1 MYPSVLILPVILLGL
16 KKRRIEIGVISNI
29 YLGSDQCHAE
39 ELLAYLSSIR
49 PGMLIL
55 NGDLIDS
62 RQVHSGHFPPTHFKV
77 LKKLFSM
84 AAAGTEIYYLLG
96 NHDALLGKFRIRD
109 LGHLHI
115 ANTLTLDLDGEKT
128 WVLPGDALD
137 PSFRPLHWLC
147 RLGKSGYAL
156 LLRSHRLRNRIRAS
170 MERGPLSFRKY
181 AEKHPTQKGR
191 LEEAFEKSVT
201 DLAGRMGY
209 DTVVCGHTHRP
220 SKKWRESPG
229 SEGLY
234 LNSGDWVDSLTALE
248 YNFKRW
254 KLYRYKEDKLSAFY
268 ADEDLKEMDINE
280 LIASIV
286 ARKESR
292 KGEREGESSGE

>member
-1 MYPSVLILPVILLGL
+1 MGL

-55 NGDLIDS
+55 NGDLIDG
-62 RQVHSGHFPPTHFKV
+62 RQVQSKHFPPTHFKV

-84 AAAGTEIYYLLG
+84 AAAGTEIYYLVG
-96 NHDALLGKFRIRD
+96 NHDALLGKWRIKD
-109 LGHLHI
+109 LGHFHI
-115 ANTLTLDLDGEKT
+115 ANTLSLELDGEKT

-137 PSFRPLHWLC
+137 PSLRPLHWLA

-156 LLRSHRLRNRIRAS
+156 LLRCHRIRNRMRAS
-170 MERGPLSFRKY
+170 TGGGPLSFRDY
-181 AEKHPTQKGR
+181 TEKRAGQEGR
-191 LEEAFEKSVT
+191 MEEVYVKRTT
-201 DLAGRMGY
+201 DLAIRLGY
-209 DTVVCGHTHRP
+209 DAVVCGHTHRP

-229 SEGLY
+229 SECLY

-254 KLYRYKEDKLSAFY
+254 KLYRYREDKLSAFY

-292 KGEREGESSGE
+292 KEEKEGESSGE